1 MEKRQDFEHPF
12 DDPTNGNFVLANNI
26 LAAAT
31 IISIL
36 TLILETV
43 PSLSLYHTAFLV
55 IEYVTV
61 ALFTLEYLYRLST
74 APRPLRYAFSPFGL
88 IDLVAIAPTFIGLG
102 NLSFLKT
109 ARGIRILRFM
119 RLLRLA
125 KVGRQVETNPAAKR
139 FLTLEIYALA
149 LTLTVTVL
157 ATLAYTFAEHE
168 PFARDI
174 PTAMH
179 WIFLVILG
187 DLPFAQPVTLV
198 GNILLVVARFSGLL
212 LLGFLIGVVATY
224 INKLLIG
231 SRGAKA

>member
-1 MEKRQDFEHPF
+1 MNQRHNFEHPF
-12 DDPTNGNFVLANNI
+12 DDPANGNFVLANNI

-31 IISIL
+31 VISIL

-43 PSLSLYHTAFLV
+43 PSLSLYHPTFLI

-61 ALFTLEYLYRLST
+61 ALFTIEYLYRLST

-88 IDLVAIAPTFIGLG
+88 IDLVAIAPTFVGLG

-109 ARGIRILRFM
+109 ARAVRILRFL

-125 KVGRQVETNPAAKR
+125 KVGRQVESNAATKR

-149 LTLTVTVL
+149 LAFVVTVL
-157 ATLAYTFAEHE
+157 ATLAYAFAEHE

-179 WIFLVILG
+179 WVFLVILG
-187 DLPFAQPVTLV
+187 DLPFAAPVTFV
-198 GNILLVVARFSGLL
+198 GNVLLVVARFSGLL
-212 LLGFLIGVVATY
+212 LLGFLIGIVATY
-224 INKLLIG
+224 INKLLVG
-231 SRGAKA
+231 SRSAKA

>member
-1 MEKRQDFEHPF
+1 MGFNAHQDHPF
-12 DDPTNGNFVLANNI
+12 DDPSNPTFRRANHFLAI
-26 LAAAT
+26 VT

-43 PSLSLYHTAFLV
+43 PSLSAYHQILLI
-55 IEYVTV
+55 IEYITV
-61 ALFTLEYLYRLST
+61 GIFTVEYLYRLST
-74 APRPLRYAFSPFGL
+74 APQPLRYAISPFGL
-88 IDLVAIAPTFIGLG
+88 IDLLAIAPTFVGLG

-109 ARGIRILRFM
+109 ARAIRILRFL

-125 KVGRQVETNPAAKR
+125 KVGRDIQSDSKPKKL
-139 FLTLEIYALA
+139 LTLEIYALSLA
-149 LTLTVTVL
+149 FVVTVL

-187 DLPFAQPVTLV
+187 DLPFAPPITDA
-198 GNILLVVARFSGLL
+198 GNILLVVARFAGLL
-212 LLGFLIGVVATY
+212 LLGFLIGIVASY
-224 INKLLIG
+224 INKLLVG
-231 SRGAKA
+231 STSAK